1 VTEALVEPIA
11 IWGNVGER
19 NRKLEETSMRIRALR
34 FLLTIGVGIA
44 AIGTASQSRA
54 QTYPS
59 KPIRF
64 IVPFPAGGSTDAV
77 ARAMQPALE
86 KILGQPVVVENRSGA
101 GGVLG
106 VDAVAKSAPDG
117 YTIGIAG
124 AGALGVN
131 IGEPVK
137 RPFDPAKDLALI
149 SKAAGSPFILVAP
162 PTLNA
167 SSLSDVI
174 KLAKAEPGKL
184 SIGHGGN
191 GTAMHLSA
199 MMLNALGDV
208 KINLVP
214 YRGTAPAV
222 ADTIA
227 GHVQMGVTDPPP
239 AMGAINTGKLKA
251 LAVTS
256 KERFPVFPNVP
267 TADEQGLKGFDVTGW
282 FGIAAPSATP
292 PAIVAKL
299 NEAVVKALNDPEVA
313 RRIRTIGME
322 PAPMTPAQFSAFVDA
337 EIAKAAK
344 LQPAGDAK
352 PN

>member
-1 VTEALVEPIA
+1 
-11 IWGNVGER
+11 
-19 NRKLEETSMRIRALR
+19 MRIQLLRLILAIAL
-34 FLLTIGVGIA
+34 GIA
-44 AIGTASQSRA
+44 AIAATGPSSA

-86 KILGQPVVVENRSGA
+86 KLLGQPVVVENRSGA

-106 VDAVAKSAPDG
+106 VDAIAKAAPDG

-131 IGEPVK
+131 IGAPIK
-137 RPFDPAKDLALI
+137 RPYDPAKDLALI

-167 SSLSDVI
+167 RSLDDVI
-174 KLAKAEPGKL
+174 KLAKAEPGRL

-191 GTAMHLSA
+191 GTAMQLA
-199 MMLNALGDV
+199 AQMFVTMAGV

-214 YRGTAPAV
+214 YRGTAPAI

-227 GHVQMGVTDPPP
+227 GHVQLGITDPPP
-239 AMGAINTGKLKA
+239 SMGAISEGKLKPIFYSSSG
-251 LAVTS
+251 LA
-256 KERFPVFPNVP
+256 
-267 TADEQGLKGFDVTGW
+267 
-282 FGIAAPSATP
+282 
-292 PAIVAKL
+292 
-299 NEAVVKALNDPEVA
+299 
-313 RRIRTIGME
+313 
-322 PAPMTPAQFSAFVDA
+322 
-337 EIAKAAK
+337 
-344 LQPAGDAK
+344 
-352 PN
+352 

>member
-1 VTEALVEPIA
+1 M
-11 IWGNVGER
+11 
-19 NRKLEETSMRIRALR
+19 RKQALR
-34 FLLTIGVGIA
+34 LGFAIGVLTGSIA
-44 AIGTASQSRA
+44 TASLSWA

-86 KILGQPVVVENRSGA
+86 KILGQSVVVENRSGA

-106 VDAVAKSAPDG
+106 VDAIAKSAPDG
-117 YTIGIAG
+117 YTFGIAG

-131 IGEPVK
+131 IGEPIK
-137 RPFDPAKDLALI
+137 RPYDPAKDLALI
-149 SKAAGSPFILVAP
+149 SKAAGSPFIVIAP

-167 SSLSDVI
+167 GSLVDVI
-174 KLAKAEPGKL
+174 KLARAEPGKL

-191 GTAMHLSA
+191 GTAMQLAAHTLVTLA
-199 MMLNALGDV
+199 DV

-227 GHVQMGVTDPPP
+227 GHVQLGITDPPP
-239 AMGAINTGKLKA
+239 SMGAIGEGKLKA

-256 KERFPVFPNVP
+256 KTRFPVFPDVP

-282 FGIAAPSATP
+282 FGIAAPGTTP
-292 PAIVAKL
+292 AAIVTKL

-313 RRIRTIGME
+313 RRIRMIGME
-322 PAPMTPAQFSAFVDA
+322 PEPTTREQFAAFLEA

-344 LQPAGDAK
+344 LQPAGEEK
-352 PN
+352 PK